1 VTIDQAV
8 SLLAAITLME
18 MMVTLGLGVKASDVL
33 AVGKRWD
40 LLARA
45 FLANYIIV
53 PGTALGLLLLFHATP
68 MVAAG
73 FLVAAVC
80 PGAPYAPPFTAM
92 ARGNIT
98 VAVGLMV
105 LLAASSALLAPLLLG
120 FLVPVIAGSATVHID
135 VLKMV
140 RTLLG
145 AQLLPLCLGLWIRHS
160 YASVA
165 ERLKKPGSVLSL
177 LLNLILLT
185 LIIAVQFR
193 TLAEIHLKGYI
204 GMFCLVIAALAAGR
218 VVAKRGQEESAK
230 SLILTT
236 SVRNVG
242 VSLVIVT
249 ASFPGTAAIT
259 SATAYAIF
267 QTIIIAL
274 LAWAWGRHAQHV
286 QFVEEKAA

>member
-1 VTIDQAV
+1 MPAV
-8 SLLAAITLME
+8 EVDHEIGGTRITGYLRE
-18 MMVTLGLGVKASDVL
+18 VWSSGQVRWQYSRLGG
-33 AVGKRWD
+33 R
-40 LLARA
+40 
-45 FLANYIIV
+45 
-53 PGTALGLLLLFHATP
+53 HE
-68 MVAAG
+68 
-73 FLVAAVC
+73 
-80 PGAPYAPPFTAM
+80 
-92 ARGNIT
+92 
-98 VAVGLMV
+98 
-105 LLAASSALLAPLLLG
+105 
-120 FLVPVIAGSATVHID
+120 
-135 VLKMV
+135 
-140 RTLLG
+140 
-145 AQLLPLCLGLWIRHS
+145 LGLWIRHS

-286 QFVEEKAA
+286 RFVEQKAA